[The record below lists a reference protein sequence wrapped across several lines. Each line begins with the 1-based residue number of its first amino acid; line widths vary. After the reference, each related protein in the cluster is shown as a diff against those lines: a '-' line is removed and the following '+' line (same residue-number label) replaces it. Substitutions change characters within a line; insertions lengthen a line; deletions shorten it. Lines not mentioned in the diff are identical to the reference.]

1 MAYTAINFKNKLA
14 TFSEHWTPRV
24 IAELNDDQFKLAK
37 VQGDFP
43 WHRHLE
49 TDEAFIVL
57 DGEMDLEFRVFGFR
71 IRTTSNQRRRKR

>member
-14 TFSEHWTPRV
+14 KFSEHWAPRV

-57 DGEMDLEFRVFGFR
+57 DGEMDLEFRVVKY
-71 IRTTSNQRRRKR
+71 IYKRAI

>member
-1 MAYTAINFKNKLA
+1 MAYTDINFKNKLA
-14 TFSEHWTPRV
+14 KFSEQWTPRV

-49 TDEAFIVL
+49 TDEAFIVP